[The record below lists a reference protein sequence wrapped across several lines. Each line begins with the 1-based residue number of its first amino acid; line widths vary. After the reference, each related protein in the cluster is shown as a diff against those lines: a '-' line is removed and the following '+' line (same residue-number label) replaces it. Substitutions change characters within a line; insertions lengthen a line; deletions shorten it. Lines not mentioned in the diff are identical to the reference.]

1 MTTITTPVELSLT
14 RINSNDEE
22 KDGKFALRITDQN
35 SKVGFLTIYITPE
48 QFADLVSSRY
58 VKADATILGAD
69 KIGKKHVSERRS
81 VVCPLQAYEKSALRQ
96 WIIDNCQEDGWTVF
110 APLDSQQS
118 IIRNED
124 GAKTLSYLVYKYV
137 DINPV
142 V

>member
-1 MTTITTPVELSLT
+1 MATITTPVELSLT

-22 KDGKFALRITDQN
+22 KDGKFALRIKDQN
-35 SKVGFLTIYITPE
+35 SKVGFLDIYITPE

-58 VKADATILGAD
+58 VKADATIRGTD
-69 KIGKKHVSERRS
+69 KIGKKYVSERRS
-81 VVCPLQAYEKSALRQ
+81 VVCPLDTYEKSILQQ
-96 WIIDNCQEDGWTVF
+96 WVIHTCQEDGWTVF

-124 GAKTLSYLVYKYV
+124 GTKTLSYLVYKYV
-137 DINPV
+137 DIDPV

>member
-1 MTTITTPVELSLT
+1 MATITTPVELSLT

-124 GAKTLSYLVYKYV
+124 GTKTLSYLVYKYI